1 MSIVGISLFSQVSAD
16 NITSSSWKTHYV
28 RLMPTFSGNL
38 HANVFLYFWLT
49 LTFFPEKSDACFTV
63 PLSTWAAAIAE
74 SVASALVRTN
84 LPM

>member
-63 PLSTWAAAIAE
+63 LSPLG
-74 SVASALVRTN
+74 L
-84 LPM
+84 LPSLRVWLQHW